1 MSGPWENY
9 QTGPWTQYAE
19 PVKQEPPKD
28 GGFFSNVGDLLV
40 EGGKRAI
47 GAAQISPSVISGD
60 VGEDQAKV
68 LAEQLAMKPSVQP
81 KELIEAQ
88 TAFKDEAEAFE
99 KADGFI
105 ESVGPFADFLLE
117 FGKQVLTNP
126 KGAVYLTAQSA
137 ANMAPQIAGMIA
149 GGKAG
154 AVVGS
159 VGGPGGSAIGAGVG
173 AVGGGFAAGV
183 PLEIGSEFIG
193 RISQELSERGL
204 PPTEENITALLR
216 DKTVVDKA
224 ISDARTKGVTT
235 AAIDS
240 LMTVG
245 AGKFASGARR
255 SAIDAARKEMG
266 VAADAAK
273 IAARADA
280 ILKTRTLGQKGAR
293 VAGAVG
299 IETAG
304 GGISEAAGQ
313 AAAYGEVDLE
323 DVGAEMLGELGG
335 SALSV
340 PAAAYS
346 TTQDLLRSKARKD
359 AAAII
364 ADEEKSR
371 VPPVVDQE
379 SPPITPVEE
388 DEVLT
393 PTARYDDVDGVEQTG
408 ELTPPAKVAD
418 PAVVDNLND
427 RIEPVF
433 LPGFTGTTTIE
444 RDGKTTTTNR
454 TVAETAQQKFERL
467 SRQSGKMA
475 NAYRDKILTSQEYDK
490 FRADLDAARQ
500 AASEETQ
507 GELSPAKQEIL
518 DIANK
523 LEAAGVKGVPDGMRN
538 AAQLN
543 AREPDAQSMEFYRS
557 KLKPYEKKQDAVE
570 TESYGLPEFFSSD
583 KKESARISD
592 LLKSGPLK
600 TRIALGEANA
610 MIQRLAQTIQAAGFD
625 VRDLVQGQVP
635 DGIMNIKRQIS
646 NVAARAGRLAN
657 SAEAVQKKYKR
668 ANPERVKA
676 DIAGL
681 MSDVN
686 EAGNLIDEDQT
697 LPLMAEEMA
706 GVPAPVSPEVEDLL
720 TKQRLA
726 SEDIAILSKRTRGT
740 SLMGVL
746 QGSLN
751 DGEMSELAGKDRRVG
766 KNPFI
771 SLVAKKGSRGLPM
784 EDMVDLGRLDL
795 FLPIQMRPGQPNYDN
810 AESAEYIRE
819 SLRAGD
825 FYTNDTRNEIAQIQS
840 GIWDIQK
847 QIDEELSLDEINRE
861 IQYAADEQ
869 RELDQEASSTATDG
883 AFEAPEDSASTKAEE
898 GLTESSVDE
907 AADNQEQGEPQDF
920 LKSQTEQEIR
930 EKQAEIDRLNKE
942 NERLSL
948 EAERKAKADEQVGD
962 FVLTGSSRDVD
973 EAEARGQEP
982 MFSSQTGTGY
992 NISAE
997 DQRIESELT
1006 GKSMI
1011 QVADWAV
1018 ANAPN
1023 AFARVIA
1030 EKVRN
1035 RLLAFQRKGMTLDFV
1050 IEGGSSRTNKLR
1062 SARGVAQFDWGN
1074 DDKGT
1079 TITVTLNGAAVMN
1092 NQGGYPPGVQ
1102 YNTVLHELLHAAT
1115 RSQFAFM
1122 PNTDPLRVQMTALFN
1137 AVAERFNADAKAGK
1151 LPPVM
1156 ERYYKRMN
1164 NVLQDTDEILA
1175 WGLTD
1180 KEVQAYLDDIK
1191 VGEKSVFTE
1200 LVELIRKALGLGKPY
1215 ESALERLVRT
1225 SESMLD
1231 VDVDAIDAM
1240 LGKKDKQIGAKGKPS
1255 APAVQD
1261 SLFQEDGVPAKA
1273 PPINS
1278 AAFKNWFGD
1287 SKVVDENGEPLV
1299 MYHGSPERDF
1309 NIFDVEKI
1317 NENDPDG
1324 LFNGFFFTSN
1334 FERADSAGRTPY
1346 ARPNA
1351 SDPQTRA
1358 FYLSL
1363 KNPASKAVATRVANE
1378 LGYTWPE
1385 KYPEARSLQ
1394 DATRFE
1400 LQARGYDGI
1409 IFEPYVT
1416 PSREAFERDG
1426 RVKLGKDA
1434 SELVLNKDGYVDLYE
1449 RGELITD
1456 YRNFDEAMDYLKHGI
1471 FIAFDSTQ
1479 IKSATD
1485 NIGTYDPTNPDIR
1498 YQREAE
1504 LEVGQPKPSRQNIF
1518 GEPVLGTWSIT
1529 VDPKME
1535 IQDGLIYKMLDKNVD
1550 VKRIIEAV
1558 KETGKEIASKWNPYL
1573 QEELYHGRTA
1583 TASKDFQNDEWLPLL
1598 KDMQEKDVTVGEL
1611 EKYLLNRHAEAY
1623 NNFVAKRNPTR
1634 PEMQDGGSSVTT
1646 ENAQKYL
1653 AGLSENQKQK
1663 FEALAKRVD
1672 AITKGTRKLLADTGY
1687 EKAETI
1693 DAWEE
1698 TFPNYVPLMREEMGF
1713 DYNFGSFGTGRG
1725 FDVRRDFSRSAMGSK
1740 RNVVDIISNVISARN
1755 NAISLTEKNRVAQA
1769 VYGLALEAPNPDF
1782 WMAINPE
1789 AEKIPQDALDELLS
1803 MGLDDE
1809 AVNFLMKEPKQRVL
1823 DPKKNEVMS
1832 RINTKLREN
1841 DYVLATRVNGERRYV
1856 FFNQQDPR
1864 AERAARALKNLD
1876 AQDLGTAM
1884 GIIAKVTRWMAAVN
1898 TQYNPIF
1905 GPYNFLRD
1913 AQAAALQLSTTELAG
1928 QQAEVSKE
1936 IIPSLRVIYLS
1947 LRKSRKGKKVDGDLA
1962 KLWKEFQQE
1971 GGQTGFKDNFSR
1983 TQDRS
1988 EALVNE
1994 MEKLSEGKAKA
2005 GARAVFD
2012 WLSDYNDS
2020 LENAVRLAAYK
2031 VAKKKFAGEGFSD
2044 SEAKQKAASLAKNLT
2059 VNFNRKGDVAI
2070 QMGALYAFFNA
2081 AMQGSARMIETLRG
2095 PTGKK
2100 IMAGGLMLGSMQAL
2114 LLAGAGFDD
2123 EDPPEFVRAK
2133 NIIIPTGGGDYIA
2146 IPMPL
2151 GYHVIPGV
2159 SRILTEWAISGF
2171 DDTARRTTDLFGLFL
2186 DAFNPIGNSGWS
2198 VQTVTPTVLDPFVA
2212 LGENKDFTGK
2222 PISRND
2228 LFSLRPTPGYTRAR
2242 EGANWFSMQLSEFL
2256 NFASGGTKY
2265 QKGMFSPTPEQI
2277 EYLAGQAFGG
2287 IGRESMKLATTIE
2300 KTITGEELPIYKI
2313 PLYGRFVGETKGSAA
2328 ESSRFYKNIERLNGM
2343 DLEIKGRRENRE
2355 PTRDFMLDNPEA
2367 RLLPMANKTYKAIQ
2381 ALRKRRTQLLER
2393 NASREAVQRVEA
2405 AITKRMKILNDRVK
2419 SIKDK

>member
-1 MSGPWENY
+1 MNLDELAQKYGGSPV
-9 QTGPWTQYAE
+9 QTGTSRLDDLASKYGGSAVTE
-19 PVKQEPPKD
+19 TAAPPKD
-28 GGFFSNVGDLLV
+28 AGFFSNVGDLLV

-335 SALSV
+335 STLSV

-379 SPPITPVEE
+379 SPPITPV
-388 DEVLT
+388 
-393 PTARYDDVDGVEQTG
+393 VESEPVAPAVPVAPIAPIEPAIVQPVKPD
-408 ELTPPAKVAD
+408 LPPAPAPEVEAEAEAEPLKVASEWD
-418 PAVVDNLND
+418 NDYSENLPPEAGSFFQNRDRSAPASVGQMQSIAANPDYSRLGVGRDFGSGAPVVISDSQISEDRFGKVSYATASDGTRIPVRYAVVEGNEITPSNTSDGTKNVEYGDLSVPTIRPIAGNGRIAGLRAAYSQGTAENYKREFLEDVEHGINPAVLSGLKNPVLVRVMPKSRVTQNIADISNISGTLRLSPVESAKNDITRVNLNGLSFND
-427 RIEPVF
+427 
-433 LPGFTGTTTIE
+433 
-444 RDGKTTTTNR
+444 DGSPNTNTLIQFVR
-454 TVAETAQQKFERL
+454 SMPKDE
-467 SRQSGKMA
+467 
-475 NAYRDKILTSQEYDK
+475 
-490 FRADLDAARQ
+490 
-500 AASEETQ
+500 Q
-507 GELSPAKQEIL
+507 GELIDAK
-518 DIANK
+518 
-523 LEAAGVKGVPDGMRN
+523 GM
-538 AAQLN
+538 
-543 AREPDAQSMEFYRS
+543 
-557 KLKPYEKKQDAVE
+557 
-570 TESYGLPEFFSSD
+570 
-583 KKESARISD
+583 
-592 LLKSGPLK
+592 
-600 TRIALGEANA
+600 
-610 MIQRLAQTIQAAGFD
+610 
-625 VRDLVQGQVP
+625 
-635 DGIMNIKRQIS
+635 
-646 NVAARAGRLAN
+646 
-657 SAEAVQKKYKR
+657 
-668 ANPERVKA
+668 
-676 DIAGL
+676 
-681 MSDVN
+681 
-686 EAGNLIDEDQT
+686 
-697 LPLMAEEMA
+697 
-706 GVPAPVSPEVEDLL
+706 
-720 TKQRLA
+720 
-726 SEDIAILSKRTRGT
+726 
-740 SLMGVL
+740 
-746 QGSLN
+746 
-751 DGEMSELAGKDRRVG
+751 
-766 KNPFI
+766 
-771 SLVAKKGSRGLPM
+771 
-784 EDMVDLGRLDL
+784 
-795 FLPIQMRPGQPNYDN
+795 PN
-810 AESAEYIRE
+810 
-819 SLRAGD
+819 
-825 FYTNDTRNEIAQIQS
+825 
-840 GIWDIQK
+840 
-847 QIDEELSLDEINRE
+847 
-861 IQYAADEQ
+861 
-869 RELDQEASSTATDG
+869 
-883 AFEAPEDSASTKAEE
+883 TKA
-898 GLTESSVDE
+898 
-907 AADNQEQGEPQDF
+907 
-920 LKSQTEQEIR
+920 
-930 EKQAEIDRLNKE
+930 IDRLNNAIFYKAYGSDNLIE
-942 NERLSL
+942 LYAQAVDPE
-948 EAERKAKADEQVGD
+948 AKAVLNALAKAASKMAALEGAGDYDIRSSVLDAAEMAVNARRSGQKLKDYAQQGVLGADPYALKVLDMFADNSRSAKRMGEALDRLATKAAEQANSSDSDMFGNVPKLPKDDVYKAMASEPEVGTD
-962 FVLTGSSRDVD
+962 LFTPPAEPVAPAVREP
-973 EAEARGQEP
+973 EAIPEPALPTIKEPEADDAPEP
-982 MFSSQTGTGY
+982 
-992 NISAE
+992 SAPVYDKAE
-997 DQRIESELT
+997 NPEFAINKSPEVIAKEIQNKTVEELA
-1006 GKSMI
+1006 
-1011 QVADWAV
+1011 QWAV

-1023 AFARVIA
+1023 EAAKSIAELVLNRVSELTKKNVFP
-1030 EKVRN
+1030 EKVR
-1035 RLLAFQRKGMTLDFV
+1035 V
-1050 IEGGSSRTNKLR
+1050 
-1062 SARGVAQFDWGN
+1062 VN
-1074 DDKGT
+1074 DDKRWKKGT
-1079 TITVTLNGAAVMN
+1079 RGKVSLISVKKYGFNMKMGFNGLSGGVADRQTGTRYSTI
-1092 NQGGYPPGVQ
+1092 
-1102 YNTVLHELLHAAT
+1102 LHELIHAAT
-1115 RSQFAFM
+1115 VAQIFYA
-1122 PNTDPLRVQMTALFN
+1122 PNSKSVNDLKVLFKT
-1137 AVAERFNADAKAGK
+1137 VERQLASDKAAGK
-1151 LPPVM
+1151 TNYAIGSIARQSNIM
-1156 ERYYKRMN
+1156 
-1164 NVLQDTDEILA
+1164 QDPAELMA

-1180 KEVQAYLDDIK
+1180 SKFQQVLSEIK
-1191 VGEKSVFTE
+1191 VGNKTAFQK
-1200 LVELIRKALGLGKPY
+1200 LVEIVRQSLGLSKDY
-1215 ESALERLVRT
+1215 ESALDSLVRIT
-1225 SESMLD
+1225 SEMAGSSLTD
-1231 VDVDAIDAM
+1231 VEADMKPSGIP
-1240 LGKKDKQIGAKGKPS
+1240 LKGIKTKGKRIILPES
-1255 APAVQD
+1255 
-1261 SLFQEDGVPAKA
+1261 DGKAAAMRVAEEQLPEVPAGKTRVYRGEYSGPKKELPEWLKITQKESGQLDAQGRWWTESFDVAKWYAEDAGPDGGVVYQDIPSSVVEDSRVKGSSVERFSRA
-1273 PPINS
+1273 PEEELFLPMEYVGRGKLTP
-1278 AAFKNWFGD
+1278 AR
-1287 SKVVDENGEPLV
+1287 EPV
-1299 MYHGSPERDF
+1299 KSRSPEQQQD
-1309 NIFDVEKI
+1309 DV
-1317 NENDPDG
+1317 
-1324 LFNGFFFTSN
+1324 
-1334 FERADSAGRTPY
+1334 
-1346 ARPNA
+1346 
-1351 SDPQTRA
+1351 
-1358 FYLSL
+1358 
-1363 KNPASKAVATRVANE
+1363 
-1378 LGYTWPE
+1378 
-1385 KYPEARSLQ
+1385 
-1394 DATRFE
+1394 
-1400 LQARGYDGI
+1400 
-1409 IFEPYVT
+1409 
-1416 PSREAFERDG
+1416 
-1426 RVKLGKDA
+1426 
-1434 SELVLNKDGYVDLYE
+1434 
-1449 RGELITD
+1449 
-1456 YRNFDEAMDYLKHGI
+1456 
-1471 FIAFDSTQ
+1471 
-1479 IKSATD
+1479 
-1485 NIGTYDPTNPDIR
+1485 DIR
-1498 YQREAE
+1498 YQREE
-1504 LEVGQPKPSRQNIF
+1504 EPQPGQPKPSRQNIF

-1535 IQDGLIYKMLDKNVD
+1535 VQDGIIYKLLDKNVD

-2133 NIIIPTGGGDYIA
+2133 NIIIPTGGGNYIA

>member
-1 MSGPWENY
+1 MPTLQEILQDQNY
-9 QTGPWTQYAE
+9 LNANSATKKEIFNRWSVSDTNYTSANPATQQAIRGRFG
-19 PVKQEPPKD
+19 VGGSDMAQSVAAPKD

-204 PPTEENITALLR
+204 PPTEANITALLR

-335 SALSV
+335 STLSV

-379 SPPITPVEE
+379 SPPIAPVVESEPVAPAVPVAPIAPIEPAIVQPVKPDLPPAPAPEVEAEAEAEPLKVASEWDNDYSENLPPEAGSFFQNRDRSAPASVGQMQSIAANPDYSRLGVGRDFGSGAPVVISDSQIGEDRFGKVSYATASDGTRIPVRYAVVEGNEITPSNTSDGTKNAEYGDLSVSAIRPIAGNGRIAGLRAAYSQGTAENYKREFLEDVEHGINPAVLSGLKNPVLVRVMPKSRVTQNIADISNISGTLRLSPVES
-388 DEVLT
+388 
-393 PTARYDDVDGVEQTG
+393 
-408 ELTPPAKVAD
+408 AKNDITRV
-418 PAVVDNLND
+418 NLNGLSFND
-427 RIEPVF
+427 
-433 LPGFTGTTTIE
+433 
-444 RDGKTTTTNR
+444 DGSPNTNTLIQFVR
-454 TVAETAQQKFERL
+454 SMPKDE
-467 SRQSGKMA
+467 
-475 NAYRDKILTSQEYDK
+475 
-490 FRADLDAARQ
+490 
-500 AASEETQ
+500 Q
-507 GELSPAKQEIL
+507 GELIDAK
-518 DIANK
+518 
-523 LEAAGVKGVPDGMRN
+523 GM
-538 AAQLN
+538 
-543 AREPDAQSMEFYRS
+543 
-557 KLKPYEKKQDAVE
+557 
-570 TESYGLPEFFSSD
+570 
-583 KKESARISD
+583 
-592 LLKSGPLK
+592 
-600 TRIALGEANA
+600 
-610 MIQRLAQTIQAAGFD
+610 
-625 VRDLVQGQVP
+625 
-635 DGIMNIKRQIS
+635 
-646 NVAARAGRLAN
+646 
-657 SAEAVQKKYKR
+657 
-668 ANPERVKA
+668 
-676 DIAGL
+676 
-681 MSDVN
+681 
-686 EAGNLIDEDQT
+686 
-697 LPLMAEEMA
+697 
-706 GVPAPVSPEVEDLL
+706 
-720 TKQRLA
+720 
-726 SEDIAILSKRTRGT
+726 
-740 SLMGVL
+740 
-746 QGSLN
+746 
-751 DGEMSELAGKDRRVG
+751 
-766 KNPFI
+766 
-771 SLVAKKGSRGLPM
+771 
-784 EDMVDLGRLDL
+784 
-795 FLPIQMRPGQPNYDN
+795 PN
-810 AESAEYIRE
+810 
-819 SLRAGD
+819 
-825 FYTNDTRNEIAQIQS
+825 
-840 GIWDIQK
+840 
-847 QIDEELSLDEINRE
+847 
-861 IQYAADEQ
+861 
-869 RELDQEASSTATDG
+869 
-883 AFEAPEDSASTKAEE
+883 TKA
-898 GLTESSVDE
+898 
-907 AADNQEQGEPQDF
+907 
-920 LKSQTEQEIR
+920 
-930 EKQAEIDRLNKE
+930 IDRLNNAIFYKAYGSDNLIE
-942 NERLSL
+942 LYAQAVDPE
-948 EAERKAKADEQVGD
+948 AKAVLNALAKAASKMAALEGAGDYDIRSSVLDAAEMAVNARRSGQKLKDYAQQGVLGADPYALKVLDMFADNSRSAKRMGEALDRLATKAAEQANSSDSDMFGNVPKLPKDDVYKAMASEPEVGTD
-962 FVLTGSSRDVD
+962 LFTPPAEPVAPAVREPEAIPEPAPPTIKEPEADDAPEPSAPVYDKAENPEFVI
-973 EAEARGQEP
+973 
-982 MFSSQTGTGY
+982 
-992 NISAE
+992 N
-997 DQRIESELT
+997 
-1006 GKSMI
+1006 KSPEVIAKEI
-1011 QVADWAV
+1011 QNKTVEGLAQWAV

-1023 AFARVIA
+1023 EAAKSIAELVLNRVSELTKKNVFP
-1030 EKVRN
+1030 EKVR
-1035 RLLAFQRKGMTLDFV
+1035 V
-1050 IEGGSSRTNKLR
+1050 
-1062 SARGVAQFDWGN
+1062 VN
-1074 DDKGT
+1074 DDKRWKTGT
-1079 TITVTLNGAAVMN
+1079 RGKVSLISVKKYGFNMKMGFNGLSGGVADRQTGTRYSTI
-1092 NQGGYPPGVQ
+1092 
-1102 YNTVLHELLHAAT
+1102 LHELIHAAT
-1115 RSQFAFM
+1115 VAQIFYA
-1122 PNTDPLRVQMTALFN
+1122 PNSKSVNDLKVLFKT
-1137 AVAERFNADAKAGK
+1137 VERQLASDKAAGK
-1151 LPPVM
+1151 TNYAIRSIARQSNIM
-1156 ERYYKRMN
+1156 
-1164 NVLQDTDEILA
+1164 QDPAELMA

-1180 KEVQAYLDDIK
+1180 SKFQQVLSEIK
-1191 VGEKSVFTE
+1191 VGNKTAFQK
-1200 LVELIRKALGLGKPY
+1200 LVEIVRQSLGLSKDY
-1215 ESALERLVRT
+1215 ESALDSLVRIT
-1225 SESMLD
+1225 SEMAGSSLTD
-1231 VDVDAIDAM
+1231 VEADMKPSGIP
-1240 LGKKDKQIGAKGKPS
+1240 LKGIKTKGKRIILPES
-1255 APAVQD
+1255 
-1261 SLFQEDGVPAKA
+1261 DGKA
-1273 PPINS
+1273 
-1278 AAFKNWFGD
+1278 AA
-1287 SKVVDENGEPLV
+1287 EE
-1299 MYHGSPERDF
+1299 
-1309 NIFDVEKI
+1309 
-1317 NENDPDG
+1317 
-1324 LFNGFFFTSN
+1324 
-1334 FERADSAGRTPY
+1334 
-1346 ARPNA
+1346 
-1351 SDPQTRA
+1351 
-1358 FYLSL
+1358 
-1363 KNPASKAVATRVANE
+1363 
-1378 LGYTWPE
+1378 
-1385 KYPEARSLQ
+1385 
-1394 DATRFE
+1394 
-1400 LQARGYDGI
+1400 
-1409 IFEPYVT
+1409 
-1416 PSREAFERDG
+1416 
-1426 RVKLGKDA
+1426 
-1434 SELVLNKDGYVDLYE
+1434 
-1449 RGELITD
+1449 
-1456 YRNFDEAMDYLKHGI
+1456 
-1471 FIAFDSTQ
+1471 
-1479 IKSATD
+1479 
-1485 NIGTYDPTNPDIR
+1485 
-1498 YQREAE
+1498 EAE
-1504 LEVGQPKPSRQNIF
+1504 VSFDFPQNEDAAPGQPKPSRQNIF

-1598 KDMQEKDVTVGEL
+1598 KDMQERDVTVGEL

-1623 NNFVAKRNPTR
+1623 NIFVAQRNPTR

-1928 QQAEVSKE
+1928 QQVEVSKE
-1936 IIPSLRVIYLS
+1936 IIPSLRVIYSS

-1994 MEKLSEGKAKA
+1994 MEKLSEGRGKA

-2059 VNFNRKGDVAI
+2059 VNFNRKGDVAT

-2081 AMQGSARMIETLRG
+2081 AMQGSARMVETLRG

-2133 NIIIPTGGGDYIA
+2133 NIIIPTGGGNYIA

-2151 GYHVIPGV
+2151 GFHVIPGT
-2159 SRILTEWAISGF
+2159 SRILTEWAMSGF

-2186 DAFNPIGNSGWS
+2186 DAFNPVGNSGWS

-2277 EYLAGQAFGG
+2277 EYLVGQAFGG
-2287 IGRESMKLATTIE
+2287 IGRESVKLSTTIQ
-2300 KTITGEELPIYKI
+2300 KTVSGEELPIYKI

-2328 ESSRFYKNIERLNGM
+2328 ESSRFYKNIEELNGM

-2419 SIKDK
+2419 SMKDR

>member
-1 MSGPWENY
+1 MMNLDELAQKYGGSPV
-9 QTGPWTQYAE
+9 QTGTSRLDDLASKYGGSAVTE
-19 PVKQEPPKD
+19 TAAPPKD
-28 GGFFSNVGDLLV
+28 AGFFSNVGDLLV

-126 KGAVYLTAQSA
+126 KGAAYLTAQSA

-159 VGGPGGSAIGAGVG
+159 VGGPGGSAIGASVG
-173 AVGGGFAAGV
+173 ALGGGFAAGV

-280 ILKTRTLGQKGAR
+280 ILKARTLGQKGAR

-335 SALSV
+335 STLSV

-388 DEVLT
+388 DGALT

-408 ELTPPAKVAD
+408 ELAPPAEVAEPAVAD
-418 PAVVDNLND
+418 NTNN

-433 LPGFTGTTTIE
+433 LPGSTSTTTIE

-475 NAYRDKILTSQEYDK
+475 NAYRDKILTNQEYDK
-490 FRADLDAARQ
+490 FRADFDAARQ
-500 AASEETQ
+500 AVSEETQ
-507 GELSPAKQEIL
+507 SKLSPAKQEIL

-557 KLKPYEKKQDAVE
+557 KLQPYEKKQDAVE

-825 FYTNDTRNEIAQIQS
+825 FYTDDTRNEIAQIQS

-942 NERLSL
+942 NERLNA

-997 DQRIESELT
+997 DQRIEDELT

-1050 IEGGSSRTNKLR
+1050 IEGGSTRTNKLR

-1102 YNTVLHELLHAAT
+1102 YNTVLHELLHVAT
-1115 RSQFAFM
+1115 RSQFVFM

-1261 SLFQEDGVPAKA
+1261 SLFQKESD
-1273 PPINS
+1273 I
-1278 AAFKNWFGD
+1278 
-1287 SKVVDENGEPLV
+1287 
-1299 MYHGSPERDF
+1299 
-1309 NIFDVEKI
+1309 
-1317 NENDPDG
+1317 
-1324 LFNGFFFTSN
+1324 
-1334 FERADSAGRTPY
+1334 DSA
-1346 ARPNA
+1346 
-1351 SDPQTRA
+1351 
-1358 FYLSL
+1358 
-1363 KNPASKAVATRVANE
+1363 
-1378 LGYTWPE
+1378 
-1385 KYPEARSLQ
+1385 
-1394 DATRFE
+1394 
-1400 LQARGYDGI
+1400 
-1409 IFEPYVT
+1409 
-1416 PSREAFERDG
+1416 
-1426 RVKLGKDA
+1426 
-1434 SELVLNKDGYVDLYE
+1434 
-1449 RGELITD
+1449 
-1456 YRNFDEAMDYLKHGI
+1456 
-1471 FIAFDSTQ
+1471 
-1479 IKSATD
+1479 
-1485 NIGTYDPTNPDIR
+1485 DIR

-1693 DAWEE
+1693 DAWEK

-1740 RNVVDIISNVISARN
+1740 RNVVDIIANVISARN

-1936 IIPSLRVIYLS
+1936 IIPSLRVIYSS

-2031 VAKKKFAGEGFSD
+2031 VAKKKFAGDGFSD

-2081 AMQGSARMIETLRG
+2081 AMQGSARMVETLRG

-2151 GYHVIPGV
+2151 GFHVIPGV

-2171 DDTARRTTDLFGLFL
+2171 DDTARRTTDLLGLFL

-2277 EYLAGQAFGG
+2277 EYLVGQAFGG
-2287 IGRESMKLATTIE
+2287 IGRESVKLATTIQ
-2300 KTITGEELPIYKI
+2300 KTVSGEELPIYKI

-2328 ESSRFYKNIERLNGM
+2328 ESSRFYKNIEELNGM

-2355 PTRDFMLDNPEA
+2355 PIRDFMLDNPEA